1 MTSKE
6 LNEILN
12 KTRRIKEIS
21 FTPEQVEELAKDL
34 EALDIIKKWF
44 MEKTTD
50 YREYDKTL
58 FVDAFIRDNEP
69 IFKILEEWLDEEQ
82 H

>member
-12 KTRRIKEIS
+12 KTRRTKEIS

-34 EALDIIKKWF
+34 ETLEEI
-44 MEKTTD
+44 EKLYNIYNTTD
-50 YREYDKTL
+50 TSER
-58 FVDAFIRDNEP
+58 IIIGN
-69 IFKILEEWLDEEQ
+69 IFAILEERLDNEN
-82 H
+82 